1 MTYVVWSDMFSVRM
15 PYIDNQHKKLL
26 EIANDFHAAL
36 KDNKDRKS
44 LFEIL
49 NSLIHY
55 TEEHFRD
62 EEEIM
67 EMAGFPAVDMESHK
81 KIHEQ
86 LVRDIFGLHQG
97 FTNSEEKT
105 THELEIFLN
114 NWLVQHILL
123 EDKKYEPYCE
133 NLTDYRPRK

>member
-1 MTYVVWSDMFSVRM
+1 MSYVVWSDMFSVKM
-15 PYIDNQHKKLL
+15 PYIDNQHKKLF
-26 EIANDFHAAL
+26 EIANDFHTAL
-36 KDNKDRKS
+36 EDNKGKEF

-67 EMAGFPAVDMESHK
+67 EMAGYPAVDIESHK
-81 KIHEQ
+81 KNHEQ

-114 NWLVQHILL
+114 NWIIQHILL
-123 EDKKYEPYCE
+123 EDKKYGPFCA